1 MGGVNEKAAQ
11 APGPRGGQRS
21 ESSRAQE
28 ASGLEQKT
36 DGVERAWGWRGEDLL
51 QRGVVIQGVSEVLGL
66 FLSLIHI

>member
-1 MGGVNEKAAQ
+1 MGGVNENAAQ

-36 DGVERAWGWRGEDLL
+36 DGVERP
-51 QRGVVIQGVSEVLGL
+51 GVGAEKTSSKGA
-66 FLSLIHI
+66 